1 MSGKHEDVSVIELA
15 AAVWAVR
22 SQTAGF
28 READIVAL
36 TEWLE
41 ASDAHADAY
50 RRALGVWIDAGEAA
64 QVSPQAEQPAEDNV
78 IHLSSHTRPAPRR
91 RSLLGWGIG
100 GAVAASI
107 AAVVGVS
114 LYMTQPVPAET
125 YSTVKGERRAVTLAD
140 GTRLMLNTDSQVS
153 VVMGRSSRSV
163 TLTRGEVSVEVAADA
178 GRPFTLDT
186 EDLRITDIG
195 TEFNVLRQDDAVHV
209 TVKSGMVSLKPAA
222 AGSQALTV
230 QAGQQGI
237 HRTGSLTSS
246 LKNADPQQAFA
257 WRTSHAIYRDQP
269 LSIVVKDLNRYFD
282 KPIVVD
288 DEAGKLRLTAIL
300 TLDSERAVVGRL
312 EQFLPLDATATDKA
326 IVLRRADVR
335 PGGA

>member
-1 MSGKHEDVSVIELA
+1 MSGKHEDASVIELA

-22 SQTAGF
+22 SQGTAF

-41 ASDAHADAY
+41 ASDDHADAY
-50 RRALGVWIDAGEAA
+50 RRAIGVWIDAGEA
-64 QVSPQAEQPAEDNV
+64 VETTPVDNV
-78 IHLSSHTRPAPRR
+78 IHLSSRPAPKR
-91 RSLLGWGIG
+91 RSLLGWGVG

-125 YSTVKGERRAVTLAD
+125 YTTAKGERRAITLAD
-140 GTRLMLNTDSQVS
+140 GTKLMLNTDSQIS
-153 VVMGRSSRSV
+153 VAMGRSRREV
-163 TLTRGEVSVEVAADA
+163 TLMRGEVSVEVAADA
-178 GRPFTLDT
+178 KRPFTLDT
-186 EDLRITDIG
+186 EDLRISDIG
-195 TEFNVLRQDDAVHV
+195 TEFNVLRQDDAVQV

-230 QAGQQGI
+230 QAGQQGV
-237 HRTGSLTSS
+237 HRNGALTS
-246 LKNADPQQAFA
+246 LLQNADPQQAFA

-269 LSIVVKDLNRYFD
+269 LSLVVKDLNRYFD

-288 DEAGKLRLTAIL
+288 DETGKLRLTAIL

-312 EQFLPLDATATDKA
+312 EQFLPLDATATDEA
-326 IVLRRADVR
+326 IVLRRAGAR
-335 PGGA
+335 PDGA

>member
-1 MSGKHEDVSVIELA
+1 MSGKHEDASVIELA

-22 SQTAGF
+22 SQNTGF
-28 READIVAL
+28 READIIAL

-50 RRALGVWIDAGEAA
+50 RRALGVWLDAGDAA
-64 QVSPQAEQPAEDNV
+64 ETAAPVDNV
-78 IHLSSHTRPAPRR
+78 IHLASHMRPAPKRR
-91 RSLLGWGIG
+91 NLLGWGVG
-100 GAVAASI
+100 GAVAAGL

-114 LYMTQPVPAET
+114 LYMTQPVPTET
-125 YSTVKGERRAVTLAD
+125 YSTAKGERRAVTLAD
-140 GTRLMLNTDSQVS
+140 GTKLMLNTDSQVS
-153 VVMGRSSRSV
+153 VAMGRTRREV

-178 GRPFTLDT
+178 RRPFALDT

-195 TEFNVLRQDDAVHV
+195 TEFNVLRDDDAVQV
-209 TVKSGMVSLKPAA
+209 TVKSGMVSLKPAG
-222 AGSQALTV
+222 AGSQPLTV

-237 HRTGSLTSS
+237 HRNGALTSS

-269 LSIVVKDLNRYFD
+269 LALVVKDLNRYFD

-288 DEAGKLRLTAIL
+288 EEAGKLRLTAIL

-312 EQFLPLDATATDKA
+312 EQFLPLDAKTTDKA
-326 IVLRRADVR
+326 IVLRRAAGDR